1 MKLVFLATAI
11 LLASHPMALAD
22 TGGHAALALGV
33 IIGDDSPLLGG
44 AAKIKLMRLLDD
56 KKLEHGKHETIIVKA
71 DSVVCQ
77 AGDVDLAAF
86 SCTLTFGKVTRTGTG
101 RRANELFATLIE
113 AGVPSDG
120 AAGHVY
126 EAVHALECKLDPNK
140 LAGKDG
146 SGADCTFQ
154 AGPN

>member
-1 MKLVFLATAI
+1 MKVIFLATAI
-11 LLASHPMALAD
+11 LLASHQMALAD
-22 TGGHAALALGV
+22 TTGHGALALGV
-33 IIGDDSPLLGG
+33 IVGDDSPMLGKFT
-44 AAKIKLMRLLDD
+44 KIELARLLDD
-56 KKLEHGKHETIIVKA
+56 RKLGYGKHATIAIKA
-71 DSVVCQ
+71 ASVVCQ

-86 SCTLTFGKVTRTGTG
+86 SCTLTFGKETRTRTG

-126 EAVHALECKLDPNK
+126 EAVHALECKLDPTK

-146 SGADCTFQ
+146 SGADCSFQ
-154 AGPN
+154 VGPS